1 MPRFRFISLA
11 LACCLILGFGLF
23 GCTSPNNTSANPQLE
38 AQVLEIIRKNPQV
51 IVESV
56 QAYQESQQNDVQQA
70 RQTFLQQMSTTPG
83 AIIGNSPVKGA
94 PEKNIVIVEF
104 SDFQCPFCAKAHET
118 VNQFMDKHQSE
129 VTLTY
134 KHLPLTQIHTQ
145 ALPAAKA
152 AWAAGQQGKFWEY
165 HDALFQ
171 QQEQLAESLYGTIAQ
186 TLNLDLEKFNSDRQ
200 SPTAQAAIEEDLMLA
215 RKLGINGTPF
225 FFMNEEPFSGAVEL
239 SEMETILA
247 RIKSAGR

>member
-1 MPRFRFISLA
+1 MSPVRFFSLT
-11 LACCLILGFGLF
+11 LACCLIFGFGLF
-23 GCTSPNNTSANPQLE
+23 GCTSPQGTSANSDLE
-38 AQVLEIIRKNPQV
+38 AQVLEIIRNNPQV
-51 IVESV
+51 IIESV
-56 QAYQESQQNDVQQA
+56 QAYQEAQQNEVQEA
-70 RQTFLQQMSTTPG
+70 RQAFLQQMSTNPG

-94 PEKNIVIVEF
+94 PQRNIVIVEF

-118 VNQFMDKHQSE
+118 VNQFMAKHQAE

-165 HDALFQ
+165 HDSLFQ

-186 TLNLDLEKFNSDRQ
+186 KLNLDLEKFNSDRQ
-200 SPTAQAAIEEDLMLA
+200 SEAAQAAIEEDLILA

>member
-1 MPRFRFISLA
+1 MPRFRLISLT
-11 LACCLILGFGLF
+11 LACCLIVGFGLF
-23 GCTSPNNTSANPQLE
+23 GCTSPNGTNSQLE
-38 AQVLEIIRKNPQV
+38 AQVLEIIRNNPQV

-56 QAYQESQQNDVQQA
+56 QAYQETQQNDVQQA
-70 RQTFLQQMSTTPG
+70 RQAFLQQMSTDPS
-83 AIIGNSPVKGA
+83 AIIGNSPVRGA
-94 PEKNIVIVEF
+94 AAKNIVIVEF

-118 VNQFMDKHQSE
+118 VNQFMEKHQGE

-165 HDALFQ
+165 HDALFNQ
-171 QQEQLAESLYGTIAQ
+171 QPELGESLYQTIAQ
-186 TLNLDLEKFNSDRQ
+186 TLNLDLEQFNSDRQ
-200 SPTAQAAIEEDLMLA
+200 GEAAQAAIEEDLILA
-215 RKLGINGTPF
+215 RRLGINGTPF

-247 RIKSAGR
+247 RIKSTGR

>member
-1 MPRFRFISLA
+1 MSWFRFFSLT
-11 LACCLILGFGLF
+11 LACCLIFGFGLF
-23 GCTSPNNTSANPQLE
+23 GCTSPNGTSANSDLE
-38 AQVLEIIRKNPQV
+38 AQVLEIIRNNPQV
-51 IVESV
+51 IIESV
-56 QAYQESQQNDVQQA
+56 QAYQENQQNEVQQA
-70 RQTFLQQMSTTPG
+70 RQAFLQQMSTNPG
-83 AIIGNSPVKGA
+83 EIIGNSPVKGA
-94 PEKNIVIVEF
+94 AQREIVIVEF

-118 VNQFMDKHQSE
+118 VNQFMAKHQNE

-134 KHLPLTQIHTQ
+134 KHLPLTQIHAQ

-171 QQEQLAESLYGTIAQ
+171 QQEQLGEPLYGTIAQ

-200 SPTAQAAIEEDLMLA
+200 SETAQAAIEEDLILA